1 MSKDIKEVNELYEK
15 LKEALRYH
23 YDYHKHMTILNAGSI
38 LIIIA
43 ILEGIFREPKGIM
56 FIMFSIVCFVLSLIC
71 SLIVM
76 TTITGM
82 TLIMAAIHLAFFNK
96 NIKEFEEISD
106 RAKPSTHRI
115 DVLNKLHIIFF
126 FLGIVLLVWFAFIN
140 FL

>member
-1 MSKDIKEVNELYEK
+1 MSNDIKEVIEIYEK
-15 LKEALRYH
+15 LKEAFRYH

-43 ILEGIFREPKGIM
+43 ILEGIFREPKGII

-76 TTITGM
+76 TTITGITLTM
-82 TLIMAAIHLAFFNK
+82 TALHLALFNK

-106 RAKPSTHRI
+106 KAKPSVRRM
-115 DVLNKLHIIFF
+115 DVLNKLHIIFY
-126 FLGIVLLVWFAFIN
+126 LIGIIILVLFAFIN